1 MGARCALWRDAS
13 GPRASLFSYV
23 LGATLEGCRRGGA
36 SAAATV
42 LLAALAVLVA
52 GGTLAGD
59 LALGLSEAAWRAEL
73 RLVAVLRDAGARP
86 EAPDGI
92 VARVRAL
99 PGVVEVRYVGPAVAL
114 AELRRLLGPRG
125 DGLDRLPS
133 NPLPPRLEITP
144 GATLSARDLRVLGE
158 ALDQVPGVTEVQAAF
173 GWVEPLERLRRGL
186 RLGGLALAALLG
198 VAALG
203 AAAGATTTA
212 RRAGAKETSILR
224 LAGVPA
230 FRLGAPLVLQAVVLA
245 TAGSVLGL
253 GALLL
258 ASEPGAPWIGGW
270 LQTVLGLDPLPLLP
284 SAWLATLAGGGMALG
299 LGGALAAGRA

>member
-1 MGARCALWRDAS
+1 LWRDAS

-42 LLAALAVLVA
+42 LLAALAALVA

-99 PGVVEVRYVGPAVAL
+99 PGVVEVRHVGPAVAL

-203 AAAGATTTA
+203 AAAGATTA
-212 RRAGAKETSILR
+212 RRAGAKEASILR

>member
-1 MGARCALWRDAS
+1 M
-13 GPRASLFSYV
+13 
-23 LGATLEGCRRGGA
+23 
-36 SAAATV
+36 
-42 LLAALAVLVA
+42 
-52 GGTLAGD
+52 
-59 LALGLSEAAWRAEL
+59 
-73 RLVAVLRDAGARP
+73 AVLRDAGARP

-92 VARVRAL
+92 VARARAL
-99 PGVVEVRYVGPAVAL
+99 PGVAEVRYVGPAMAL

-144 GATLSARDLRVLGE
+144 AATLGAQDLRVLGE

-186 RLGGLALAALLG
+186 RLGGLALAGLLG
-198 VAALG
+198 VGALG
-203 AAAGATTTA
+203 AAAAATTTA
-212 RRAGAKETSILR
+212 RRAGAKEAGILR

-245 TAGSVLGL
+245 TVGSLLGL

-258 ASEPGAPWIGGW
+258 ASDPGAAWIGGW
-270 LQTVLGLDPLPLLP
+270 LRTVLGLDPLPLLP
-284 SAWLATLAGGGMALG
+284 TAWLATLTGAGIALG
-299 LGGALAAGRA
+299 LVGALAAGRA